1 MEKKNKLSPYE
12 NMIRQRLTQLIDEY
26 CGGSQKRFV
35 ERTGLNKGSVSQYVN
50 GRNTPSY
57 ETALKIAEAFHVD
70 ISWLLAYDV
79 IPDGADNSEDMPL
92 TPEAKEF
99 IEMYE
104 AADPDVRN
112 AVRLLLKSAKRTP

>member
-12 NMIRQRLTQLIDEY
+12 NMIRQRLVQLIDDY

-35 ERTGLNKGSVSQYVN
+35 EKTGLNKGSVSQYVN

-57 ETALKIAEAFHVD
+57 DTALKIAEAFHVD

-79 IPDGADNSEDMPL
+79 IPDGMDSEDINM
-92 TPEAKEF
+92 TPEAKEL

-104 AADPDVRN
+104 SADPEIRK
-112 AVRLLLKSAKRTP
+112 AVFLLLKSARRDP